1 MKRRVLLGARRW
13 REGGRVRRGRRP
25 RRRGARAAAIAGGA
39 DDRVGL
45 DVDPPARRTAR
56 PANAW
61 TAGRI
66 SISPVLIVWISSV
79 STIAGA
85 TPRRR
90 RRVIGPASGTGSP
103 YSLRSLMLIRRAKR
117 ASASAARVGRWSIA
131 TPIMSPGMP
140 AGPSRRRM
148 LGGVRTAS
156 QTWPPCRARIVR
168 DFHPGAAGS
177 DDEHASASKRPR
189 VAVLR

>member
-13 REGGRVRRGRRP
+13 REVGRVRRGRRP
-25 RRRGARAAAIAGGA
+25 RQQGARAAAIAGGA

-45 DVDPPARRTAR
+45 DRGSAGEAHRTAGER
-56 PANAW
+56 LDRRNDLDP
-61 TAGRI
+61 T
-66 SISPVLIVWISSV
+66 SPDRLDQLGIDDHP
-79 STIAGA
+79 A

-103 YSLRSLMLIRRAKR
+103 YSLRSLMLIRRAKH

-140 AGPSRRRM
+140 PGPSRRRM

-177 DDEHASASKRPR
+177 DDKNAIASTRLR